1 MEQTIIVGIIVVA
14 TVAWAVW
21 RIVRRTDTGGC
32 ASCGSAGSCPFAA
45 EGECPSELSDRAEE
59 RVSPEPAADPRN
71 RRRPRS
77 GTTHSGR
84 PLELTALR
92 ARSVSPGSHDSSARG
107 GGA

>member
-59 RVSPEPAADPRN
+59 RVSPEPAAD
-71 RRRPRS
+71 
-77 GTTHSGR
+77 
-84 PLELTALR
+84 R
-92 ARSVSPGSHDSSARG
+92 ATDDGPGADNT
-107 GGA
+107 